1 MLPRDDDYRAMAEE
15 CFRRARESESEQDR
29 QGYLGIGANL
39 ARSRIEGGLW
49 SVIVCPAVTLLA
61 IGRNKN
67 S

>member
-39 ARSRIEGGLW
+39 ARSRIEGGLSRCW
-49 SVIVCPAVTLLA
+49 
-61 IGRNKN
+61 R
-67 S
+67 